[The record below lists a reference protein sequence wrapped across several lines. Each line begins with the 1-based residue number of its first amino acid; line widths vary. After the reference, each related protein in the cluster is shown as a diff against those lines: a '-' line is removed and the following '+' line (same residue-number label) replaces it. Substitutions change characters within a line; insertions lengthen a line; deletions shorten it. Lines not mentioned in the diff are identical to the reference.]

1 MPRLALSLVLSLG
14 LCTPG
19 AAQTKKSTVPESIPG
34 WGKVVS
40 PNQRIKFKA
49 TDDALSI
56 SLPSGAN
63 DFSAELGRITA
74 PRVLHPFSG
83 DGTLQVSVSK
93 VTPPGRI
100 SHTPGRKPF
109 ASAGLLIWKD
119 QGNYIRLEHARC
131 ATPNVVTYVNWE
143 LRANGQWARQG
154 RFDELPLQGESSILK
169 ITRAGDVFTPALSI
183 DGQTWKSL
191 PEIRTQAW
199 PAELEG
205 GIVAINDTKVTFTP
219 EFRELLMNGKAPE

>member
-1 MPRLALSLVLSLG
+1 MHRLVLFLALALG
-14 LCTPG
+14 LCTPV

-119 QGNYIRLEHARC
+119 ERNYIRLEHARC
-131 ATPNVVTYVNWE
+131 ATPNIVTYVNCARGEVDWGDDAWGHRTGPRIGTARTGVRDLE
-143 LRANGQWARQG
+143 LAA
-154 RFDELPLQGESSILK
+154 
-169 ITRAGDVFTPALSI
+169 
-183 DGQTWKSL
+183 
-191 PEIRTQAW
+191 
-199 PAELEG
+199 
-205 GIVAINDTKVTFTP
+205 
-219 EFRELLMNGKAPE
+219 RELVA